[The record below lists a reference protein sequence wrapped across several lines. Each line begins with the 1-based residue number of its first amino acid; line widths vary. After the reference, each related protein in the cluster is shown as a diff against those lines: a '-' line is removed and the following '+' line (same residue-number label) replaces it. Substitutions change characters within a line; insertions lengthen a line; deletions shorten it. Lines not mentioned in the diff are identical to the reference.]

1 MKEIKNTYS
10 READACLPADVF
22 FSLQT
27 DTKGGTSVGG
37 IILNRFERYRK
48 QIQVPPEVQERSPKE
63 KEKNGVTFPAG
74 RLKSENCFRVWMIGR
89 FDQQSL

>member
-37 IILNRFERYRK
+37 IILNRFERYR
-48 QIQVPPEVQERSPKE
+48 
-63 KEKNGVTFPAG
+63 
-74 RLKSENCFRVWMIGR
+74 
-89 FDQQSL
+89 